1 MADGSVSVDVLAI
14 EMKKQGKALQT
25 HVRGCGKLQIQN
37 AKTLKEL
44 SEGQALLA
52 QRFEIIDTI
61 GRYAG
66 LISRYGKRVTGI
78 IGVSAI
84 GALTTIL
91 VQNVMLHNETIKT
104 AQVAASAA
112 TRVENQQVTLGQ
124 KIDSIK
130 THAATQ

>member
-1 MADGSVSVDVLAI
+1 MSVDVLAI

>member
-61 GRYAG
+61 GRYVG
-66 LISRYGKRVTGI
+66 LVSRYGKRVTGI